1 MLHHKDEHA
10 GVQVR
15 LGDRVVQGQF
25 PHEENFNAA
34 ASHCPTC
41 GAEYRRGFTV
51 CADDGTELKLGPAP
65 EHGPW
70 NAEPA
75 AETEQLHDW
84 PRGEPPV
91 AIARQLL
98 QEAHLV
104 AGRLQAEGIPAIV
117 DPVQQGGVAGKY
129 GPDLHDVLVP
139 RSRVRAAADVLGI
152 DR

>member
-1 MLHHKDEHA
+1 M
-10 GVQVR
+10 
-15 LGDRVVQGQF
+15 QGQF

-51 CADDGTELKLGPAP
+51 CADDGTDLKLGAAP

-70 NAEPA
+70 NEEPPP
-75 AETEQLHDW
+75 EGHELEDW

-91 AIARQLL
+91 VVARLLL
-98 QEAHLV
+98 QEAHMV
-104 AGRLQAEGIPAIV
+104 AGRLRAEGVPAYV

-129 GPDLHDVLVP
+129 GPDLHDVVVP
-139 RSRVRAAADVLGI
+139 RSRAREAAEVLGI
-152 DR
+152 DG